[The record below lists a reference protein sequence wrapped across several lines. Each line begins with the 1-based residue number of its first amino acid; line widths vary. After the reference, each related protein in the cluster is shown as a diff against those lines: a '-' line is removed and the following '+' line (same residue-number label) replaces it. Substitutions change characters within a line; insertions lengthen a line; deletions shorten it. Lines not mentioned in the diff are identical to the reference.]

1 MSLELPMSALVGRP
15 AYVDRGEHRAL
26 TERLCGLERRI
37 RETRGALS
45 LLEQEAKILRTR
57 LRSAS

>member
-15 AYVDRGEHRAL
+15 AYVDRGEQRAL

-37 RETRGALS
+37 RETRGALA
-45 LLEQEAKILRTR
+45 LLESEAKLLRAR
-57 LRSAS
+57 LRAAT